1 MFPGGGRSDHVSD
14 PPTPVNRI
22 KTLPP
27 FHRLAIT
34 AKINHYDSMS
44 KKFFKP
50 IAIGAATALIATT
63 SLLSYAMGLVRDRII
78 AINFGTTSATD
89 TYNASFLIPDI
100 LFNLFIAGALA
111 AAFMPIFNEYLI
123 KDKEE
128 AHKIANTM
136 LNGAII
142 LITTLSLITYIL
154 MPEIISTIFQNT
166 EPEAQKDII
175 SMTRLMLFS
184 AVIFAVSNTIGNI
197 LMCYKHFLA
206 YAISPILYNL
216 GIIFGVLAFKEEYG
230 IYSAAIGILIGAVL
244 HCIIRIIDIKFTEY
258 KYSLSLDITHPGF
271 KRIVKLMIPRA
282 ISLIAWQLNLYIFAI
297 VGIRLIEGG
306 LAAFNFARNI
316 QSFAVSLFGI
326 SFATAVFP
334 YLTNSIST
342 DDNKSYTEHIQKTV
356 QRILFFTIPSMIG
369 LMLLARPVVEII
381 LSGGVFD
388 ENSVQLTSTILFF
401 FAISIPFESLSHI
414 LSRAFYAVKDTIT
427 PMCINLISMFIIG
440 FCTLFLAPKYG
451 IEWFSIG
458 FSLGFI
464 FYVLVTTILLKKH
477 LASFS
482 MKSFFLSFGKIIIA
496 TGIMAISIT
505 VTEPLNFLMNIKIA
519 YIIRITIGATTF
531 FLIAHILKSP
541 EASNINYI
549 LERLFKK
556 PLNDK

>member
-1 MFPGGGRSDHVSD
+1 
-14 PPTPVNRI
+14 
-22 KTLPP
+22 
-27 FHRLAIT
+27 
-34 AKINHYDSMS
+34 MS

-63 SLLSYAMGLVRDRII
+63 SLVSYAMGLVRDRII

-123 KDKEE
+123 KDKQE

-136 LNGAII
+136 LNGAVL

-166 EPEAQKDII
+166 GPEAQKDII

-184 AVIFAVSNTIGNI
+184 AVIFAISNTIGNI
-197 LMCYKHFLA
+197 LMSYKHFLS

-230 IYSAAIGILIGAVL
+230 IYSAAIGVLIGAVL

-282 ISLIAWQLNLYIFAI
+282 ISLVAWQLNLYIFAI

-334 YLTNSIST
+334 YLTSSIST
-342 DDNKSYTEHIQKTV
+342 EDNKSYTEHVQKTI

-369 LMLLARPVVEII
+369 LMLLARPIVEII
-381 LSGGVFD
+381 LSGGMFD

-477 LASFS
+477 LTSFS
-482 MKSFFLSFGKIIIA
+482 MKSFFLSFAKIIIA

-505 VTEPLNFLMNIKIA
+505 VSEPLNLLMNIKIA
-519 YIIRITIGATTF
+519 YTLRITIGAIIF

-556 PLNDK
+556 PFNDKQN